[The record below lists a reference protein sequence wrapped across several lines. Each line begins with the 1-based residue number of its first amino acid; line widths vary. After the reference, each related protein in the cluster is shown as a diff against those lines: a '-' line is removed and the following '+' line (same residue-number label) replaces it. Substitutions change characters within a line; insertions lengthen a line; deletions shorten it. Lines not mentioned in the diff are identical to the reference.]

1 MIEISLPR
9 INVRE
14 VDGTP
19 AEGWQLFFYEAGS
32 STVMKD
38 TFADAA
44 LTTPNAN
51 PVLSDASGWFP
62 AIILN
67 GSYNVV
73 LRKSV
78 ASGSQLV
85 WSQDN
90 ITDIKTTI
98 NALIAATSVL
108 NESVEIRNQQY
119 TYAVGSGS
127 GNAINLVVTPTPASY
142 VDGMRVQVR
151 GYTGAN
157 TVTAPTINVNSL
169 GTRSIVKDADSPLIP
184 GDIAGDTHTID
195 LIYSSALSK
204 FILQNPRGAHYL
216 PVTAAGT
223 ADAMTA
229 TVAGF
234 SALYDGMRIG
244 VVAADNI
251 TSTTPTLDV
260 NSGGALTIKRATGSA
275 LFLSD
280 IVTGKYLDL
289 IYRASDTSWLLI
301 NVSAE
306 TSSLPIDYLSG
317 LRCTSAADDDHDIT
331 TATGS
336 CRDSANLFDI
346 VLGSAITKQ
355 LDAAWSE
362 GNNFG
367 GLPTGVTLAGPEW
380 LYYFVIAKD
389 DGTVDAGFDDNASAT
404 NLLVDATGYIY
415 FRHIASVYTDASNNI
430 QIVLNNSDIGSGTS
444 QILSGSG
451 NFIAPPN
458 VYLIDVFAKGGGAS
472 TSTDG
477 NATTFGGIT
486 APGGQNATGITGGA
500 GGAPA
505 ASSGVLS
512 EIILSGAPGS
522 NGRISSSGDSKKGG
536 IGGGSYLAQGGD
548 GGIYFPSTD
557 PSQTTLLPQA
567 GNGYGAGGGGG
578 VGTVS
583 PTGGGGEGGMV
594 FAKIAVTP
602 GQSISY
608 SVGASVAGP
617 SSADG
622 SAGTIIVKF

>member
-14 VDGTP
+14 VDGSP

-32 STVMKD
+32 STVLKD

-51 PVLSDASGWFP
+51 PVLSLADGWFP

-78 ASGSQLV
+78 AAGSPLV

-98 NALIAATSVL
+98 NALIAAASGVD
-108 NESVEIRNQQY
+108 ESVEIRTQQY
-119 TYAVGSGS
+119 TYAVGSGT
-127 GNAINLVVTPTPASY
+127 GNAINLVITPTPASY
-142 VDGMRVQVR
+142 IDGMRVQVR

-157 TVTAPTINVNSL
+157 TVVAPTINVNSL
-169 GTRSIVKDADSPLIP
+169 GTRPIVKDADSPLIP
-184 GDIAGDTHTID
+184 GDIAGATHTLD

-223 ADAMTA
+223 AGALTA
-229 TVAGF
+229 TVVGF

-244 VVAADNI
+244 VVAAANI
-251 TSTTPTLDV
+251 TSTTPTLNV
-260 NSGGALTIKRATGSA
+260 NAGGALTIKRATGSA

-289 IYRASDTSWLLI
+289 VYRASDTSWLLV

-317 LRCTSAADDDHDIT
+317 LRCTSAADADHDIT

-336 CRDSANLFDI
+336 CRDSTNLFDI
-346 VLGSAITKQ
+346 SLGSVITKR
-355 LDAAWSE
+355 LDAAWAE

-367 GLPTGVTLAGPEW
+367 GLPTGVVLAGPEW
-380 LYYFVIAKD
+380 LYYFVIAKA
-389 DGTVDAGFDDNASAT
+389 DGTVDAGFDNNASAT
-404 NLLVDATGYIY
+404 NLLAGATGYIY
-415 FRHIASVYTDASNNI
+415 CRHIASVYTDASNNI
-430 QIVLNNSDIGSGTS
+430 QILLNNSDIGSGFS

-451 NFIAPPN
+451 NFIVPPN
-458 VYLIDVFAKGGGAS
+458 VYLVDVFSKGGGAS
-472 TSTDG
+472 STIDG
-477 NATTFGGIT
+477 NPTTFGGIT
-486 APGGQNATGITGGA
+486 SPGGQNATGATGGS

-505 ASSGVLS
+505 ASSGVVS
-512 EIILSGAPGS
+512 EIIVNGVSGS
-522 NGRISSSGDSKKGG
+522 DGRSSATSEARAGG
-536 IGGGSYLAQGGD
+536 KGGGSYFCQGGEGGAQFV
-548 GGIYFPSTD
+548 GGIPADVRLT
-557 PSQTTLLPQA
+557 PQA
-567 GNGYGAGGGGG
+567 GKGYGAGGGGEHTP
-578 VGTVS
+578 V
-583 PTGGGGEGGMV
+583 GGGGEGGMV
-594 FAKIAVTP
+594 FAKMAVTP
-602 GQSISY
+602 GQSIAF
-608 SVGASVAGP
+608 SVGASVSGP
-617 SSADG
+617 SSAGG